1 VVVAGAITATALSM
15 VSTVVPASTAGAQT
29 TPSGWYIDANSLLV
43 RNADEDSWYSNGD
56 EPTFAVVA
64 FRTTLGVQGST
75 QAWRLSGFDQLCTG
89 AEEGDT
95 CSIPDSTGRAYFG
108 SVHTPTVDEM
118 RAGARPELIGTIQVT
133 VEDDATST
141 STMNS
146 VLDRLVDATRTELAA
161 ASEGVTAADL
171 ADLGRV
177 ASRFTSIS
185 SRIRDRIEL
194 SWWDKLTTWIGSA
207 GDPDDLIDYKVTIMV
222 GVDRSLQ
229 QQVDLQLYAA
239 LRDSG
244 MAAAVLYPRDVTFQ
258 HRADGVHYDVSE
270 RVSYM
275 PARLGT

>member
-1 VVVAGAITATALSM
+1 MRRHRFAQSSLRRVVAAGAVTATALSL
-15 VSTVVPASTAGAQT
+15 VSTVVPAPTAGAQT

-75 QAWRLSGFDQLCTG
+75 QAGRLSGFDQLCTG

-108 SVHTPTVDEM
+108 SVHTPTLDEM

-161 ASEGVTAADL
+161 ASTRTG
-171 ADLGRV
+171 GR
-177 ASRFTSIS
+177 
-185 SRIRDRIEL
+185 
-194 SWWDKLTTWIGSA
+194 
-207 GDPDDLIDYKVTIMV
+207 
-222 GVDRSLQ
+222 
-229 QQVDLQLYAA
+229 
-239 LRDSG
+239 
-244 MAAAVLYPRDVTFQ
+244 
-258 HRADGVHYDVSE
+258 
-270 RVSYM
+270 
-275 PARLGT
+275 